1 MNIKIDKDYSIKSDL
16 RNVILVEKRIS
27 EKGELYDNN
36 LGYYAT
42 VQGALK
48 GYLRVKTNLSDAT
61 TIQELLSDIRR
72 IEKTIENVLNG
83 N

>member
-72 IEKTIENVLNG
+72 IEKNNRKCAKW
-83 N
+83 